1 MGAIEEERESM
12 NDEGVLRQQARHAMS
27 TGKLPRRRPDR
38 MWGGPG
44 NGATC
49 AVCGQTVS
57 REEMGFDLEFAPA
70 TSRSSAVNLQFHVRC
85 FAAWEF
91 ERDSPEHALDGHDP
105 LLRTHAGDA
114 TMNGRDRDRFEPGG
128 PE

>member
-1 MGAIEEERESM
+1 MTDEAILRER
-12 NDEGVLRQQARHAMS
+12 ARHAMS
-27 TGKLPRRRPDR
+27 TGRLPSRRPDR

-49 AVCGQTVS
+49 AVCGQAVS
-57 REEMGFDLEFAPA
+57 REEMGFDLEFAHGP
-70 TSRSSAVNLQFHVRC
+70 TPSPAVNLQFHVRC

-91 ERDSPEHALDGHDP
+91 ERDNSADADRAHNGHAQ
-105 LLRTHAGDA
+105 LLRTHVGDA
-114 TMNGRDRDRFEPGG
+114 TINGRERDRFEPGG

>member
-1 MGAIEEERESM
+1 M
-12 NDEGVLRQQARHAMS
+12 NDEADLRERARHAIS
-27 TGKLPRRRPDR
+27 TGRLPHRRPDR

-49 AVCGQTVS
+49 AVCGEPVS
-57 REEMGFDLEFAPA
+57 REEMGFDLEFARPA
-70 TSRSSAVNLQFHVRC
+70 SRPAAVTHQFHVRC

-91 ERDSPEHALDGHDP
+91 ERDNLEHADGTASGHAE
-105 LLRTHAGDA
+105 LLRPHAGDA
-114 TMNGRDRDRFEPGG
+114 TINGRERDRFEPGG